1 MDENE
6 RNAFSSVPASRLRV
20 VDKCVVDGAQ
30 LLHFVIWFGTC
41 NRWK

>member
-6 RNAFSSVPASRLRV
+6 RNALSSVHASRLRV

-30 LLHFVIWFGTC
+30 LLHFVGDQVVRVTW
-41 NRWK
+41 